1 MSSNSSTSN
10 STGSEDGRLAPVS
23 YLPWAGSETDT
34 DAAVDEILPQR
45 RVPGDDPERDLLEAE
60 NVLTRRL
67 RGRSLSVSEARGV
80 LVELELDGGAA
91 EDLLER
97 FERVGYLDDT
107 RLAEQIV
114 HTHHERKGLG
124 RSAVEAEMRRRKLDQ
139 HAMSA
144 VLDELSVDESGPAAE
159 LASGRL
165 SRMSSLDDETAERR
179 LLSFLMRKGYSS
191 SVSREAVKTAFSAIG
206 RRAR

>member
-1 MSSNSSTSN
+1 M
-10 STGSEDGRLAPVS
+10 PQ
-23 YLPWAGSETDT
+23 P
-34 DAAVDEILPQR
+34 DELVPQR
-45 RVPGDDPERDLLEAE
+45 RVPGADPERDLLEAE

-67 RGRSLSVSEARGV
+67 RGRSLSVAEARAV
-80 LVELELDGGAA
+80 LVELELDEGAA
-91 EDLLER
+91 EDLIER

-191 SVSREAVKTAFSAIG
+191 SVSREAVKTAFAAIG